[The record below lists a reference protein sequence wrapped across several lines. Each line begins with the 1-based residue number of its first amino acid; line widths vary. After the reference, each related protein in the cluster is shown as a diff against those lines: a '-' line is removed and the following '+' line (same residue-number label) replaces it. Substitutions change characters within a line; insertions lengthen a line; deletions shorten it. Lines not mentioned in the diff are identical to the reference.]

1 MSGHPAKV
9 AAATTASI
17 GRTKLRMVETVEEL
31 GPELDAKPVLWTKL
45 GIFKKGKVK
54 VFRSVTPNIRLGAR
68 IGAVA
73 EVGAV
78 CEYGSVKPPCEPV
91 L

>member
-9 AAATTASI
+9 AAATTAGI
-17 GRTKLRMVETVEEL
+17 GRTKLRMVEAVEEL
-31 GPELDAKPVLWTKL
+31 GPELDTKPVLRTKL
-45 GIFKKGKVK
+45 GILKKGKVK